1 LVGRRSQV
9 AERDRAKVLGLVRGQ
24 DQAQVIAHY
33 GDFVQ
38 LERLKMNSQFGAK
51 RTLVSAMPNEM
62 GASDAV

>member
-1 LVGRRSQV
+1 MRGRRRRA
-9 AERDRAKVLGLVRGQ
+9 AEEVC
-24 DQAQVIAHY
+24 AHY
-33 GDFVQ
+33 GEFVQ